1 MSYAARVELL
11 VEEHPSLLVRA
22 FSARWR
28 TPLGQCPP
36 LTAAASLL
44 AAAVG
49 SRSDVPPPDAAARGH
64 IRDML
69 RHRDFKPTGR
79 SKPSSEY
86 LSRAQSEGGVRAIN
100 AAVDSCNAVSLHSGI
115 PISVVDCALL
125 CEPLQIRRAGT
136 NESYVFNP
144 TGQVIALAG
153 LVCLYDAAGPCANA
167 IKDAQRTKTSDSTQT
182 TLSILWSS
190 RQLEAQTEAAL
201 QLYLAL
207 LTNVADTEPV
217 RCIALS
223 ADYPAPH
230 GS

>member
-1 MSYAARVELL
+1 
-11 VEEHPSLLVRA
+11 
-22 FSARWR
+22 
-28 TPLGQCPP
+28 
-36 LTAAASLL
+36 
-44 AAAVG
+44 
-49 SRSDVPPPDAAARGH
+49 
-64 IRDML
+64 ML

-100 AAVDSCNAVSLHSGI
+100 AAVDSCNAVSLHSGL

-125 CEPLQIRRAGT
+125 TEPLQIRRAGA

-144 TGQVIALAG
+144 GGQVIALAG

-167 IKDAQRTKTSDSTQT
+167 IKDAQRTKTSDSTET

-190 RQLEAQTEAAL
+190 RELEVQTDAAL
-201 QLYLAL
+201 QLYLSL
-207 LTNVADTEPV
+207 LTNLADIEPT
-217 RCIALS
+217 RC
-223 ADYPAPH
+223 YPAPH

>member
-1 MSYAARVELL
+1 MSYAARVQIQ

-22 FSARWR
+22 FVARWR
-28 TPLGQCPP
+28 TPLAQCPP
-36 LTAAASLL
+36 LTAASALL
-44 AAAVG
+44 AAPLG
-49 SRSDVPPPDAAARGH
+49 SRAELPPPDAATRGH

-100 AAVDSCNAVSLHSGI
+100 PAVDSCNAVSLHSGL

-125 CEPLQIRRAGT
+125 SEPLQIRRAGT
-136 NESYVFNP
+136 GESYVFNA
-144 TGQVIALAG
+144 TGQVIELAG

-182 TLSILWSS
+182 TLTILWSS
-190 RQLEAQTEAAL
+190 RQLEALTDAAL
-201 QLYLAL
+201 QLYLSL
-207 LTNVADTEPV
+207 LTNVADIEPT
-217 RCIALS
+217 RC
-223 ADYPAPH
+223 YPAPH